1 MPEITTDL
9 SQVTDKLYHQMLYQ
23 VHLTITGFELTMLV
37 VIGNDCKS
45 NYHMIDHDEHLRN
58 NVFMSINNRFDWWWR
73 DTTTVS

>member
-37 VIGNDCKS
+37 AIGND
-45 NYHMIDHDEHLRN
+45 
-58 NVFMSINNRFDWWWR
+58 
-73 DTTTVS
+73 